1 MNKYFTNEYIELCKS
16 KKVQNLWLN
25 HYPEHCYLENNHESM
40 ESLIWLPDSDDL
52 DDKIFKI
59 LENWSKEEDIEYSF
73 EVSFIDNKMTA
84 FRLTIENED
93 NVQGEVNTN
102 PLVAKIKTLID
113 LLEAK

>member
-1 MNKYFTNEYIELCKS
+1 MNKYFTEEYMELCKNEKIRKLKLVPQCGDWYFPS
-16 KKVQNLWLN
+16 GDQ
-25 HYPEHCYLENNHESM
+25 LERA
-40 ESLIWLPDSDDL
+40 
-52 DDKIFKI
+52 IFKI
-59 LENWSKEEDIEYSF
+59 LEELSKDEDIEYSF